1 MLSRTASNLYWLAR
15 YMERAEATARL
26 LEVGG
31 RMALM
36 PKAGTG
42 YRTEWESILQASGT
56 AIGFRQ
62 KYGEGPPRQ
71 RDLES
76 HMIFDRDNPSS
87 IASCIENARENGRI
101 VRTALTSEVWDTL
114 NVSLDEL
121 RMLERVPRSSLV
133 LTDVTEWTIR
143 RAAMLRG
150 SMGATLLRND
160 GFDFLNIGYYLERAD
175 TTARLLDVKY
185 YVLLPKVDYVGS
197 GLDTLQ
203 WTMLLRALSTKRSYH
218 WAYGGDISPAKI
230 ADFLI
235 LNRQCPR
242 ALITSTEG
250 ALEHLE
256 RLGRGYGRTT
266 SAQTEA
272 RNLMAEIAEMTVDDI
287 FEEGLHEYLTG
298 FIGAVAGLG
307 NTVAAV
313 YLSGEMQ

>member
-1 MLSRTASNLYWLAR
+1 
-15 YMERAEATARL
+15 
-26 LEVGG
+26 
-31 RMALM
+31 
-36 PKAGTG
+36 
-42 YRTEWESILQASGT
+42 
-56 AIGFRQ
+56 
-62 KYGEGPPRQ
+62 
-71 RDLES
+71 
-76 HMIFDRDNPSS
+76 MIFDRDNPSS